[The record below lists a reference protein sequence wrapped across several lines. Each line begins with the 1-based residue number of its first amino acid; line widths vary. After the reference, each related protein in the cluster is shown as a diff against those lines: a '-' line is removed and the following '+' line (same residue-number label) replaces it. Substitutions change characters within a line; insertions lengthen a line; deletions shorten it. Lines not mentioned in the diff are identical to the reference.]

1 MERRSV
7 MKRDFS
13 AVQRVVVK
21 VGTNLLS
28 EHNGINIER
37 IEQVV
42 TDIVALRERKI
53 QVLLVSSGAIGL
65 GAKELGI
72 KSAVKRIALRQACA
86 SIGQPLL
93 MSHYRT
99 AFKQH
104 NVICSQILLTR
115 SEMNQRKTFVNLK
128 NSITTLLDI
137 GIVPIINENDVV
149 STAEIGTAFG
159 DNDRMSA
166 FVASKI
172 DADLLII
179 LTDIAGLYTK
189 DPRQNNDAQLLTEI
203 VKIDDTILS
212 YAGSAGSVFATGGM
226 KTKVLAAK
234 IASTA
239 GCATVIAS
247 GYEDQ
252 VLSRIHSGEVLGTYF
267 HAEKTLKQR
276 SRWII
281 NSSPEGTIWIDA
293 GAVEALRHHNSLLPS
308 GIVAVEGVFH
318 AGDVVMINK
327 VAKAVPY
334 YNSTEIMEM
343 AGCQSKDIPKHVRK
357 GKADVIFRPEDIV
370 FLDYAE

>member
-1 MERRSV
+1 MA
-7 MKRDFS
+7 RDFS
-13 AVQRVVVK
+13 MIQQVVVK
-21 VGTNLLS
+21 IGTNLLS
-28 EHNGINIER
+28 DRSGINTDRLEK
-37 IEQVV
+37 VV
-42 TDIVALRERKI
+42 ADIVNLRERGVH
-53 QVLLVSSGAIGL
+53 VLLVSSGAIGL
-65 GAKELGI
+65 GAKELG
-72 KSAVKRIALRQACA
+72 KTSAVKKIALRQACA

-93 MSHYRT
+93 MSHYRA

-104 NVICSQILLTR
+104 GVICSQILLTR

-128 NSITTLLDI
+128 NSIAALLDI
-137 GIVPIINENDVV
+137 GVVPILNENDVV

-172 DADLLII
+172 DAGLLII
-179 LTDIAGLYTK
+179 LTAMPGLYTK
-189 DPRQNNDAQLLTEI
+189 DPRKESDAQLLTE
-203 VKIDDTILS
+203 VHKIDETILS
-212 YAGSAGSVFATGGM
+212 YAGAAGSTFSTGGM
-226 KTKVLAAK
+226 KTKLLAAK

-239 GCATVIAS
+239 GCGTVIAS

-252 VLSRIHSGEVLGTYF
+252 ILCRIHAGEVVGTYF

-276 SRWII
+276 ARWIV
-281 NSSPEGTIWIDA
+281 NSSPEGTIWIDD
-293 GAVEALRHHNSLLPS
+293 GAVEALRAHKSLLPS
-308 GIVAVEGVFH
+308 GVTEVEGVFH

-327 VAKAVPY
+327 IAKAVPY

-343 AGCQSKDIPKHVRK
+343 AGCQSKDIPRRVRK